1 MKRLPAIALI
11 IVMLMVGAVGCSGP
25 DDTDDATSG
34 DGVASSI
41 VGTLAPDADAAPGDV
56 TSSDPDSADGADG
69 STGGTS
75 DPSAVGSG
83 ASAADTSAVLRELDA
98 VRRELDAIS
107 LPDDTDFSDI
117 EAALR

>member
-1 MKRLPAIALI
+1 MRRLPAIALI
-11 IVMLMVGAVGCSGP
+11 IAILMVGAVGCGGP
-25 DDTDDATSG
+25 DDMDDATSG
-34 DGVASSI
+34 DEVASSV
-41 VGTLAPDADAAPGDV
+41 VGTLSPDAEATPGDV
-56 TSSDPDSADGADG
+56 TSSDPDSADGSG

-75 DPSAVGSG
+75 DTSAGGSE

-117 EAALR
+117 EAALQ

>member
-1 MKRLPAIALI
+1 VKRLPAIALI
-11 IVMLMVGAVGCSGP
+11 VVMLTVGAIGCSRP

-34 DGVASSI
+34 DGVASSV
-41 VGTLAPDADAAPGDV
+41 VGTFTSDADAAPGDA
-56 TSSDPDSADGADG
+56 TWSDPDSADGSG
-69 STGGTS
+69 SAGGTS
-75 DPSAVGSG
+75 DSSAVGSG
-83 ASAADTSAVLRELDA
+83 ASAADTSAVLRELEA